1 LGLSRPRLA
10 TLQYPHSYVAL
21 QYCQYLIDTYREME
35 SKGTAAANYKLRPIL
50 KLLKVQLQD
59 ESNVYHVFALN
70 ENFLKSMTTEIK
82 YQYID
87 LDYPNYLAYIY
98 YVLLPSNTSTKIG
111 RRPFSIALKQY
122 SPKCLEQMLESLMI
136 DKKQDY
142 MRYMERY
149 LSKLLSMKS
158 LVFYKFLDVSCKRFQ
173 FRMQGTLRKDTI
185 YLLKQTQYINR
196 TTFMKSFMEEVKARK
211 GGFFGCLN
219 CFKRR
224 RGPLAIE
231 DGNAS
236 LETSIV
242 DPPKSNGVKKT
253 KTYNPFKTFK
263 KRSDD

>member
-1 LGLSRPRLA
+1 
-10 TLQYPHSYVAL
+10 
-21 QYCQYLIDTYREME
+21 
-35 SKGTAAANYKLRPIL
+35 
-50 KLLKVQLQD
+50 
-59 ESNVYHVFALN
+59 LN